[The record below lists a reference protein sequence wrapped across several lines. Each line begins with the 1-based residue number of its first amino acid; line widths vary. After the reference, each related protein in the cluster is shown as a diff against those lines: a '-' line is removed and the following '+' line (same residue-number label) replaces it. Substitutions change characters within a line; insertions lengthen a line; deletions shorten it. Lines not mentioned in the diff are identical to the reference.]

1 MCLLA
6 TSDKCYN
13 DETAPTLQK
22 VLAKFHSFPR
32 KYYWKEQ
39 SYEGEIEGKLIGQ
52 RGQGSR
58 SSSSI
63 AISRLTFPD

>member
-22 VLAKFHSFPR
+22 VPSKISF
-32 KYYWKEQ
+32 
-39 SYEGEIEGKLIGQ
+39 
-52 RGQGSR
+52 
-58 SSSSI
+58 
-63 AISRLTFPD
+63 IS